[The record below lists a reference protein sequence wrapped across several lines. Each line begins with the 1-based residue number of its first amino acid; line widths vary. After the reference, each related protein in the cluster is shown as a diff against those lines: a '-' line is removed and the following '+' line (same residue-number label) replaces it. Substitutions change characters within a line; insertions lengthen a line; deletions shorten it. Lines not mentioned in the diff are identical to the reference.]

1 MNFISHAQCF
11 GHFAQRGRLAVKF
24 LLLLALCLATSNV
37 GRAQA
42 KRSAAPAS
50 QRAFSIPCPRALKI
64 GLDEVERLYDQD
76 QARRYKGD
84 TDSGTEGDATRGA
97 LRNYLSCR
105 RNDNLARLKQLDP
118 STRTAL
124 NKQTASAKSL
134 AQTRFQLINGI
145 AFDEHA
151 EDPINYGMTQRALA
165 LIEDYKGE
173 LITALS
179 QHDQEPVG
187 KQRAAERDEQSL
199 TQLLARLESKASD
212 ADDAEDYRRKL
223 ASLKQA
229 IDKFQI
235 GNANVHAS
243 AKGAATRFILAL
255 IKLGLPD

>member
-1 MNFISHAQCF
+1 M
-11 GHFAQRGRLAVKF
+11 
-24 LLLLALCLATSNV
+24 LALCLATSNV
-37 GRAQA
+37 VRAQA

-50 QRAFSIPCPRALKI
+50 KSAFSIPCTRVLKV

-97 LRNYLSCR
+97 LRNYINCR
-105 RNDNLARLKQLDP
+105 RNDNLTRLKQLDP
-118 STRTAL
+118 SARTAL

-165 LIEDYKGE
+165 LIEDYRGE
-173 LITALS
+173 LITAYRH
-179 QHDQEPVG
+179 QDQASLNE
-187 KQRAAERDEQSL
+187 QRVAERDNL
-199 TQLLARLESKASD
+199 NLKKLLARLESKAAD

-229 IDKFQI
+229 IDKFQTAH
-235 GNANVHAS
+235 ANVTAS
-243 AKGAATRFILAL
+243 EKAATRFILAL